1 MSPIWLLFMFH
12 LHADALSS
20 LFFHVLRGTYADAP
34 ILELVT
40 LLLYYYNDDDDYI
53 AEDFEDYTHMIE

>member
-1 MSPIWLLFMFH
+1 MSPIWLLF
-12 LHADALSS
+12 HADALSS

-40 LLLYYYNDDDDYI
+40 LLYYYDDYI
-53 AEDFEDYTHMIE
+53 AEDFEDYMHMIE

>member
-1 MSPIWLLFMFH
+1 MCMFNIYNYH
-12 LHADALSS
+12 FSGLCSV
-20 LFFHVLRGTYADAP
+20 FFHVLRGTYADAP